1 MSKKQKTSL
10 NVDALIANENIV
22 TSDVSDEVELSYLSY
37 SLKVIRGRAIPDV
50 RDGLKPVHRR
60 ILYAAYLGGYLPN
73 KQYVK
78 NAKIV
83 GDTMGDYHPHGDG
96 SIYGALTGMSQE
108 WTYRYQ
114 LMDFHGNKGSYDGDG
129 PAAMRYT
136 EGKLQKLA
144 LKMLEDIDEN
154 SVKFLPNYSQTKQ
167 EPQVLPALLPNL
179 LLNGASGIAVGYTTE
194 IPQHQL
200 GEVVDAIIHVIK
212 HEDCTIDDI
221 MKHLPGPDF
230 ATGGVLIKDE
240 NIKMLYETGK
250 GSLRVRAKYVIE
262 TNEESKNTQI
272 VFTEL
277 PPGVNKPKLVEKIHD
292 LCLEKKQ
299 IPRVVDVR
307 DESNGDNVRI
317 TIEIHKT
324 GIPEL
329 VISEL
334 YDKTPLQSSCSYI
347 LRAIVDETPKVLTLK
362 QIMQYYIEHR
372 REVVTNRTKYRL
384 EKAENKLHLQKG
396 LNAVTRDIKKAINI
410 ITESESTQEAKEKI
424 MQEFNID
431 KDQVDEVFGMT
442 LGQLTRLNQNAI
454 LDLIKSLS
462 DQVDEYKNLVQ
473 NVAEVDKVIISELRQ
488 LKKEFNDERRT
499 DIIDLNSEESVV
511 IQSEVSDEPIMV
523 ILTNKNGIKHLTQNA
538 FDTMLNK
545 NGFLRERNEVYTKG
559 VLCKMSDKFIIIYA
573 NGEYSKVDFSD
584 LVAGTN
590 INYDNKIIAVVP
602 FNENSEEE
610 DKVVFAITKNAIVK
624 KTMMDGFKI
633 KSKKAVKFIELENED
648 EIVDIKISDNNENNI
663 MTIVTENGLVHRF
676 FAKSFKATSA
686 GGKGISGMN
695 IDKEDKVV
703 GFGITNQLEDEKHKL
718 LIFTKHGE
726 TFGLK
731 TTELSEFKPKGRVAQ
746 GVKGIDFYK
755 KNPGEIHSVR
765 LVNSNFYTLTS
776 KGQIVN
782 FEIDNLQ
789 VQDRS
794 GKPENIEAEIYV
806 TDFSI

>member
-60 ILYAAYLGGYLPN
+60 ILYAAHLGGYLPN

-431 KDQVDEVFGMT
+431 
-442 LGQLTRLNQNAI
+442 
-454 LDLIKSLS
+454 
-462 DQVDEYKNLVQ
+462 
-473 NVAEVDKVIISELRQ
+473 
-488 LKKEFNDERRT
+488 
-499 DIIDLNSEESVV
+499 
-511 IQSEVSDEPIMV
+511 
-523 ILTNKNGIKHLTQNA
+523 
-538 FDTMLNK
+538 
-545 NGFLRERNEVYTKG
+545 
-559 VLCKMSDKFIIIYA
+559 
-573 NGEYSKVDFSD
+573 
-584 LVAGTN
+584 
-590 INYDNKIIAVVP
+590 
-602 FNENSEEE
+602 
-610 DKVVFAITKNAIVK
+610 
-624 KTMMDGFKI
+624 
-633 KSKKAVKFIELENED
+633 
-648 EIVDIKISDNNENNI
+648 
-663 MTIVTENGLVHRF
+663 
-676 FAKSFKATSA
+676 
-686 GGKGISGMN
+686 
-695 IDKEDKVV
+695 
-703 GFGITNQLEDEKHKL
+703 
-718 LIFTKHGE
+718 
-726 TFGLK
+726 
-731 TTELSEFKPKGRVAQ
+731 
-746 GVKGIDFYK
+746 
-755 KNPGEIHSVR
+755 
-765 LVNSNFYTLTS
+765 
-776 KGQIVN
+776 
-782 FEIDNLQ
+782 
-789 VQDRS
+789 
-794 GKPENIEAEIYV
+794 
-806 TDFSI
+806 